1 MSDLDIQQLVEKE
14 TEQLIKDRRFL
25 HMHPELS
32 FEETNT
38 YAYIL
43 EQLQQLKHFKIRE
56 HVGGKGLVATIKN
69 GHGPSIALRADFD
82 ALPIQD
88 QKEVEYQSQ
97 TDGVMHACGHDGH
110 TSILLGVARIL
121 NAHVDNINGSVV
133 LLFQFGEE
141 LAPGGAEPMT
151 NDGALDGVDRVYGN
165 HLWSPFEHG
174 AVHCKYD
181 ALLASPDLFN
191 ITIQGKGGHGAHPDT
206 AIDAIVAM
214 ATFITNIQTIVSRTV
229 APTSEAVVTVGKVKA
244 GDAFNV
250 ISDQA
255 FCTGTVR
262 TFAPEIKALIRITI
276 ENELKGLS
284 IAKGITYTFD
294 YVNGYPAV
302 INHNSCVDVIKR
314 ATKRAGLPF
323 KEMEQVMIG
332 EDFSYYLQHK
342 PGAFFFTAAG
352 NQSRGITAPHH
363 HPLFDF
369 DESAMNDALNIF
381 LNILVEEGVL

>member
-1 MSDLDIQQLVEKE
+1 MDIQQLVENE
-14 TEQLIKDRRFL
+14 TEQLIKIRRYL

-32 FEETNT
+32 FQETNT

-43 EQLQQLKHFKIRE
+43 EQLQQLRYFNIRE
-56 HVGGKGLVATIKN
+56 RVGEKGLVATINN
-69 GHGPSIALRADFD
+69 GHGPSIAFRADFD

-88 QKEVEYQSQ
+88 QKDVDYKSQ
-97 TDGVMHACGHDGH
+97 TDSVMHACGHDGH

-121 NAHVDNINGSVV
+121 NAHVDSINGTVV

-174 AVHCKYD
+174 AVHSKCD

-229 APTSEAVVTVGKVKA
+229 SPTSEAVLTIGKVVA

-262 TFAPEIKALIRITI
+262 TFDPEVKALIRTTM

-284 IAKGITYTFD
+284 IAKGITYTLD

-302 INHNSCVDVIKR
+302 INDNSCVDVIKR
-314 ATKRAGLPF
+314 ATKRAGLPY
-323 KEMEQVMIG
+323 KEMVQVMIG

-352 NQSRGITAPHH
+352 NQSKNITAPHH
-363 HPLFDF
+363 HPLFDI
-369 DESAMNDALNIF
+369 DESSMNDALNVF